1 MHRRAAGDRRH
12 PDTSNDSLFDQRR
25 PFVCGRWPRDLSCC
39 SQQPSR
45 SRCSRY
51 TGSHHGVNVVVG
63 AKRLKSTS
71 DKQGYIINKISS
83 SSFVPLT
90 VTIRIWTVVRDLTLC
105 QCK

>member
-1 MHRRAAGDRRH
+1 MCC
-12 PDTSNDSLFDQRR
+12 RR

-45 SRCSRY
+45 SRCSTRLRSMY
-51 TGSHHGVNVVVG
+51 TGSNHSVNVVVG
-63 AKRLKSTS
+63 AKRLKSTQIYIILFDGCGA
-71 DKQGYIINKISS
+71 DKQGYIVNKISS